1 MKKKILVVDDE
12 IELRKLI
19 HKLLKM
25 EGYFVSEANNAQ
37 EALEI
42 LKNDDFSVVLSDI
55 KMPGVSG
62 LDLLTKIKEFDNS
75 IEVILLTAY
84 GRIED
89 GVDSI
94 KRGAFDYITK
104 GDEDN
109 KIIPVVA
116 KAFEKIA
123 LKNKIEQLEK
133 RIGEKY
139 SFNSITGNSEKIKE
153 VRDLAKKV
161 ALTDVPVLITG
172 ETGTGKEILAQAIH
186 NGSNRSQS
194 PLVTINCSA
203 IPKDLIESELFGY
216 KAGAFTGATKNKKGL
231 FEEAH
236 TGTLFLDEVGE
247 LEPSAQSKLL
257 RVIETNSFIKTG
269 DTLPTNVDVRIIAA
283 TNRNLEQEIIKGTF
297 RSDLYYRLSVFNI
310 NIPPLRER
318 KGDIHQIAVEILD
331 SLGLKMNSP
340 SIEVE
345 QDFMEILEKYDFPG
359 NIRELRNI
367 LERALI
373 LASDGRLTKKQ
384 LPSELHNSTP
394 HQENPVTLESME
406 REFIL
411 QTLQNCGFNR
421 TKTASSLGIGIATL
435 YRKLEFYRI
444 TSDKK

>member
-12 IELRKLI
+12 IELRRLI

-25 EGYFVSEANNAQ
+25 EGYVVSEANDGE
-37 EALEI
+37 EAFEMI
-42 LKNDDFSVVLSDI
+42 KKDDFSVVLSDI
-55 KMPGVSG
+55 KMPGISG
-62 LDLLTKIKEFDNS
+62 MDLLSMIKEYDSS
-75 IEVILLTAY
+75 IEVIMLTAY

-104 GDEDN
+104 GDDDN

-123 LKNKIEQLEK
+123 LKNKINQLEK
-133 RIGEKY
+133 RIGEKF
-139 SFNSITGNSEKIKE
+139 SFDSISGNSEKIKE

-161 ALTDVPVLITG
+161 AATDVPVLISG

-186 NGSNRSQS
+186 NGSNRSHATM
-194 PLVTINCSA
+194 VTINCSA

-216 KAGAFTGATKNKKGL
+216 KAGAFTGALKNKKGL

-257 RVIETNSFIKTG
+257 RVIETNSFLKTG
-269 DTLPTNVDVRIIAA
+269 DTVETKVDVRIIAA
-283 TNRNLEQEIIKGTF
+283 TNRNLEMEISKGNF
-297 RSDLYYRLSVFNI
+297 RSDLFYRLSVFNI
-310 NIPPLRER
+310 HLPPLRER
-318 KGDIHQIAVEILD
+318 SEDISQITMEMVN
-331 SLGLKMNSP
+331 SLKIKMNYP
-340 SIEVE
+340 EINID
-345 QDFMEILEKYDFPG
+345 QDCMELLQKYDFPG

-373 LASDGRLTKKQ
+373 LSQDGRLTKKQ
-384 LPSELHNSTP
+384 LPSELQNQFHSK
-394 HQENPVTLESME
+394 EGVVTLEE
-406 REFIL
+406 IEKEHIL
-411 QTLQNCGFNR
+411 KTLQSCGFNK
-421 TKTASSLGIGIATL
+421 TKTASILGIGVATL
-435 YRKLEFYRI
+435 YRKLEHYGI
-444 TSDKK
+444 TTDK